1 MKRWFSAPRGWP
13 KPDHNHAAIA
23 SGVCGGH
30 REYRRGIGQTRCCV
44 LLLSLAALA
53 GCVTHGTR
61 PTAPV
66 LVCSGAAD
74 DASASCAARIAAVEA
89 EAAAE
94 TAFEASWRF
103 QGRVALTSGKQSGN
117 ARVEWQHDLA
127 SDVVVL
133 SAPVTR
139 QSWRLEAGQG
149 GAVLHGMA
157 DGPRQG
163 GDAASLLRAAT
174 GWEIPVEL
182 MRDWVRGRP
191 APPDVGRVSVW
202 RFNEAS
208 ATPIAGLAGFD
219 QAGWRIDILARD
231 SEGRPTRLNAEAA
244 EASHRVRLVIDQW
257 DARAGD

>member
-1 MKRWFSAPRGWP
+1 MKRWFSAPRDLP
-13 KPDHNHAAIA
+13 KPHQNHAAIA
-23 SGVCGGH
+23 PELRGGR
-30 REYRRGIGQTRCCV
+30 RERRRGIGQARYGV
-44 LLLSLAALA
+44 LLLSLAAVA

-66 LVCSGAAD
+66 LVCSGA
-74 DASASCAARIAAVEA
+74 DATSAQCAARIAAVETQ
-89 EAAAE
+89 AAAE
-94 TAFEASWRF
+94 AAFEASWRF

-127 SDVVVL
+127 RDVVVL

-157 DGPRQG
+157 NGPRQG
-163 GDAASLLRAAT
+163 GDAASLLRAAS

-182 MRDWVRGRP
+182 MRDWVHGRP
-191 APPDVGRVSVW
+191 APPDVARVSAW

-208 ATPIAGLAGFD
+208 AAPIAGLAGFD

-244 EASHRVRLVIDQW
+244 SAGHRVRLVIDQW
-257 DARAGD
+257 SAAANE